1 MSASRS
7 IVPIVSETDRSLFG
21 LRGEDS
27 HDDVGVIGFFVREGV
42 VGAGG
47 AGGSAFRSPARS
59 YPETRGRTRRRVVV
73 SGGAWSY
80 FALRGRTLEE
90 L

>member
-27 HDDVGVIGFFVREGV
+27 HDDVGGIGFFGREGV
-42 VGAGG
+42 GGVGG
-47 AGGSAFRSPARS
+47 AGGSAFRSP
-59 YPETRGRTRRRVVV
+59 TRRRVVV
-73 SGGAWSY
+73 SGGARSY
-80 FALRGRTLEE
+80 SALRGRTLEE